1 MGNLYTDNLIGTVI
15 GLSVADDW
23 EGARREWEI
32 VGCEVDE
39 IHSATCVCG
48 KEGLRYV
55 YTIANTETGETL
67 SPIGSSCIKKFE
79 QSDMDEELAGWQQAI
94 KLMEEAARIGK
105 EDYVHLHSGSY
116 SRKLLYF
123 LYEQDAFRPTKYN
136 GYDGYNDYLFLLD
149 MFNGGFCSEAQ
160 ERKCQAIGISCQGD
174 CFQVAVVTQ
183 ECSEGSGRV
192 FDGIDFVFAVDG
204 NPRWRHL
211 GFLVS
216 GRAGNPAEKA
226 WERVRR
232 HPLFHAFSALA
243 LIEYQCS
250 PAKAALRV
258 ARFGKWVLKVHSSG
272 LFNSLPSCSRAAF
285 GALTGGRLRLETRQF
300 RITEFS

>member
-1 MGNLYTDNLIGTVI
+1 MCIRLQIRRPAKSFPRLVRVRACRLAASNQVDGGCSKARKRRLRP
-15 GLSVADDW
+15 SV
-23 EGARREWEI
+23 
-32 VGCEVDE
+32 
-39 IHSATCVCG
+39 
-48 KEGLRYV
+48 
-55 YTIANTETGETL
+55 
-67 SPIGSSCIKKFE
+67 
-79 QSDMDEELAGWQQAI
+79 
-94 KLMEEAARIGK
+94 
-105 EDYVHLHSGSY
+105 
-116 SRKLLYF
+116 
-123 LYEQDAFRPTKYN
+123 
-136 GYDGYNDYLFLLD
+136 
-149 MFNGGFCSEAQ
+149 FN
-160 ERKCQAIGISCQGD
+160 
-174 CFQVAVVTQ
+174 
-183 ECSEGSGRV
+183 
-192 FDGIDFVFAVDG
+192 GIDFVFAGDG

-216 GRAGNPAEKA
+216 GQAGNPAEKA

>member
-39 IHSATCVCG
+39 THSATCVC
-48 KEGLRYV
+48 
-55 YTIANTETGETL
+55 
-67 SPIGSSCIKKFE
+67 
-79 QSDMDEELAGWQQAI
+79 
-94 KLMEEAARIGK
+94 GK

-160 ERKCQAIGISCQGD
+160 ERKCQAIIMQSIYPWLRNLWKKSKSQKGK
-174 CFQVAVVTQ
+174 
-183 ECSEGSGRV
+183 
-192 FDGIDFVFAVDG
+192 ID
-204 NPRWRHL
+204 N
-211 GFLVS
+211 
-216 GRAGNPAEKA
+216 
-226 WERVRR
+226 
-232 HPLFHAFSALA
+232 
-243 LIEYQCS
+243 
-250 PAKAALRV
+250 
-258 ARFGKWVLKVHSSG
+258 GK
-272 LFNSLPSCSRAAF
+272 
-285 GALTGGRLRLETRQF
+285 
-300 RITEFS
+300 

>member
-39 IHSATCVCG
+39 THSATCVCG

-79 QSDMDEELAGWQQAI
+79 QSDMDEELA
-94 KLMEEAARIGK
+94 
-105 EDYVHLHSGSY
+105 
-116 SRKLLYF
+116 
-123 LYEQDAFRPTKYN
+123 
-136 GYDGYNDYLFLLD
+136 
-149 MFNGGFCSEAQ
+149 
-160 ERKCQAIGISCQGD
+160 
-174 CFQVAVVTQ
+174 VVTQ

-192 FDGIDFVFAVDG
+192 FDGIDFVFADDG

-216 GRAGNPAEKA
+216 GQAGNPAEKA
-226 WERVRR
+226 WKRVRR

-258 ARFGKWVLKVHSSG
+258 ARFGKRIYKV
-272 LFNSLPSCSRAAF
+272 
-285 GALTGGRLRLETRQF
+285 T
-300 RITEFS
+300 

>member
-39 IHSATCVCG
+39 THSATCVCG

-136 GYDGYNDYLFLLD
+136 G
-149 MFNGGFCSEAQ
+149 GFCSEAQ
-160 ERKCQAIGISCQGD
+160 ERKSQAIIMQSIYPWLRNLWKKSKSQKGK
-174 CFQVAVVTQ
+174 
-183 ECSEGSGRV
+183 
-192 FDGIDFVFAVDG
+192 ID
-204 NPRWRHL
+204 N
-211 GFLVS
+211 
-216 GRAGNPAEKA
+216 
-226 WERVRR
+226 
-232 HPLFHAFSALA
+232 
-243 LIEYQCS
+243 
-250 PAKAALRV
+250 
-258 ARFGKWVLKVHSSG
+258 GK
-272 LFNSLPSCSRAAF
+272 
-285 GALTGGRLRLETRQF
+285 
-300 RITEFS
+300 

>member
-1 MGNLYTDNLIGTVI
+1 MGAGSKPLRPWQVCAGDVI
-15 GLSVADDW
+15 GSGKRVEYVFERYGELYINASDEELVRQ
-23 EGARREWEI
+23 GRR
-32 VGCEVDE
+32 
-39 IHSATCVCG
+39 TCVCG

-136 GYDGYNDYLFLLD
+136 EYDGYNDYLFLLD

-160 ERKCQAIGISCQGD
+160 ERKCQAIIMQFIYPWLRNLWKKSKSQKGK
-174 CFQVAVVTQ
+174 
-183 ECSEGSGRV
+183 
-192 FDGIDFVFAVDG
+192 ID
-204 NPRWRHL
+204 N
-211 GFLVS
+211 
-216 GRAGNPAEKA
+216 
-226 WERVRR
+226 
-232 HPLFHAFSALA
+232 
-243 LIEYQCS
+243 
-250 PAKAALRV
+250 
-258 ARFGKWVLKVHSSG
+258 GK
-272 LFNSLPSCSRAAF
+272 
-285 GALTGGRLRLETRQF
+285 
-300 RITEFS
+300 

>member
-39 IHSATCVCG
+39 THSATCVCG

-105 EDYVHLHSGSY
+105 EDCGSHRGRTG
-116 SRKLLYF
+116 SLTSP
-123 LYEQDAFRPTKYN
+123 QRPASH
-136 GYDGYNDYLFLLD
+136 D
-149 MFNGGFCSEAQ
+149 
-160 ERKCQAIGISCQGD
+160 
-174 CFQVAVVTQ
+174 
-183 ECSEGSGRV
+183 
-192 FDGIDFVFAVDG
+192 
-204 NPRWRHL
+204 
-211 GFLVS
+211 
-216 GRAGNPAEKA
+216 RAHTPVPNRP
-226 WERVRR
+226 
-232 HPLFHAFSALA
+232 
-243 LIEYQCS
+243 Y
-250 PAKAALRV
+250 
-258 ARFGKWVLKVHSSG
+258 SG
-272 LFNSLPSCSRAAF
+272 LQARRP
-285 GALTGGRLRLETRQF
+285 
-300 RITEFS
+300 

>member
-1 MGNLYTDNLIGTVI
+1 MRIMGNLYTDNLIGTVI

-39 IHSATCVCG
+39 THSATCVCG

-94 KLMEEAARIGK
+94 KLMDEAARIGK

-136 GYDGYNDYLFLLD
+136 GYDGYNDYLL
-149 MFNGGFCSEAQ
+149 
-160 ERKCQAIGISCQGD
+160 
-174 CFQVAVVTQ
+174 
-183 ECSEGSGRV
+183 CSEGSGRV

-216 GRAGNPAEKA
+216 GQAGNPAEKA

-258 ARFGKWVLKVHSSG
+258 ARFGKRIYKV
-272 LFNSLPSCSRAAF
+272 
-285 GALTGGRLRLETRQF
+285 T
-300 RITEFS
+300 

>member
-39 IHSATCVCG
+39 THSATCVCG

-116 SRKLLYF
+116 SR
-123 LYEQDAFRPTKYN
+123 N
-136 GYDGYNDYLFLLD
+136 LLD

-160 ERKCQAIGISCQGD
+160 ERKCQAIIMQSIYPWLRNLWKKSKSQKGK
-174 CFQVAVVTQ
+174 
-183 ECSEGSGRV
+183 
-192 FDGIDFVFAVDG
+192 ID
-204 NPRWRHL
+204 N
-211 GFLVS
+211 
-216 GRAGNPAEKA
+216 
-226 WERVRR
+226 
-232 HPLFHAFSALA
+232 
-243 LIEYQCS
+243 
-250 PAKAALRV
+250 
-258 ARFGKWVLKVHSSG
+258 GK
-272 LFNSLPSCSRAAF
+272 
-285 GALTGGRLRLETRQF
+285 
-300 RITEFS
+300 

>member
-39 IHSATCVCG
+39 THSATCVCG

-149 MFNGGFCSEAQ
+149 MFNGGFCSETQ
-160 ERKCQAIGISCQGD
+160 ERKCQAIMELILSSQLMGTRGGD
-174 CFQVAVVTQ
+174 T
-183 ECSEGSGRV
+183 SGSWFPGE
-192 FDGIDFVFAVDG
+192 
-204 NPRWRHL
+204 PETPQKRH
-211 GFLVS
+211 GKGCGGTPFSMPFLLS
-216 GRAGNPAEKA
+216 
-226 WERVRR
+226 
-232 HPLFHAFSALA
+232 H
-243 LIEYQCS
+243 
-250 PAKAALRV
+250 
-258 ARFGKWVLKVHSSG
+258 
-272 LFNSLPSCSRAAF
+272 
-285 GALTGGRLRLETRQF
+285 
-300 RITEFS
+300 

>member
-39 IHSATCVCG
+39 THSATCVCG

-160 ERKCQAIGISCQGD
+160 ERKCQASSC
-174 CFQVAVVTQ
+174 
-183 ECSEGSGRV
+183 
-192 FDGIDFVFAVDG
+192 
-204 NPRWRHL
+204 NPSTH
-211 GFLVS
+211 G
-216 GRAGNPAEKA
+216 
-226 WERVRR
+226 
-232 HPLFHAFSALA
+232 
-243 LIEYQCS
+243 
-250 PAKAALRV
+250 
-258 ARFGKWVLKVHSSG
+258 
-272 LFNSLPSCSRAAF
+272 
-285 GALTGGRLRLETRQF
+285 
-300 RITEFS
+300 

>member
-1 MGNLYTDNLIGTVI
+1 M
-15 GLSVADDW
+15 S
-23 EGARREWEI
+23 
-32 VGCEVDE
+32 
-39 IHSATCVCG
+39 
-48 KEGLRYV
+48 
-55 YTIANTETGETL
+55 
-67 SPIGSSCIKKFE
+67 
-79 QSDMDEELAGWQQAI
+79 
-94 KLMEEAARIGK
+94 
-105 EDYVHLHSGSY
+105 
-116 SRKLLYF
+116 
-123 LYEQDAFRPTKYN
+123 
-136 GYDGYNDYLFLLD
+136 
-149 MFNGGFCSEAQ
+149 
-160 ERKCQAIGISCQGD
+160 GISCQGD

-250 PAKAALRV
+250 PAKAALTSRKMWEAYIQSHV
-258 ARFGKWVLKVHSSG
+258 NGTFPYTSIL
-272 LFNSLPSCSRAAF
+272 LPSGFRSLDGRALALREIGNLGLPILVTQQSERSLSCLSQTVAAPIRLWAF
-285 GALTGGRLRLETRQF
+285 EKIQQGSDEGGKKRNRSSHQ
-300 RITEFS
+300 IVWA

>member
-1 MGNLYTDNLIGTVI
+1 MRIMGNLYTDNLIGTVI

-39 IHSATCVCG
+39 THSATCVCG

-79 QSDMDEELAGWQQAI
+79 QSDMDEELAGWQQSI

-123 LYEQDAFRPTKYN
+123 LYAQDAFRPTKYN

-149 MFNGGFCSEAQ
+149 MFNGGFCSMELILSSQ
-160 ERKCQAIGISCQGD
+160 LMGTRGGGTS
-174 CFQVAVVTQ
+174 
-183 ECSEGSGRV
+183 GSWFPGE
-192 FDGIDFVFAVDG
+192 
-204 NPRWRHL
+204 PETPQKRH
-211 GFLVS
+211 GKGCGGTPFSMPFLLS
-216 GRAGNPAEKA
+216 
-226 WERVRR
+226 
-232 HPLFHAFSALA
+232 H
-243 LIEYQCS
+243 
-250 PAKAALRV
+250 
-258 ARFGKWVLKVHSSG
+258 
-272 LFNSLPSCSRAAF
+272 
-285 GALTGGRLRLETRQF
+285 
-300 RITEFS
+300 

>member
-39 IHSATCVCG
+39 THSATCVCG

-136 GYDGYNDYLFLLD
+136 GSK
-149 MFNGGFCSEAQ
+149 GF
-160 ERKCQAIGISCQGD
+160 
-174 CFQVAVVTQ
+174 
-183 ECSEGSGRV
+183 
-192 FDGIDFVFAVDG
+192 
-204 NPRWRHL
+204 RW
-211 GFLVS
+211 VS
-216 GRAGNPAEKA
+216 VPT
-226 WERVRR
+226 
-232 HPLFHAFSALA
+232 P
-243 LIEYQCS
+243 
-250 PAKAALRV
+250 
-258 ARFGKWVLKVHSSG
+258 KW
-272 LFNSLPSCSRAAF
+272 
-285 GALTGGRLRLETRQF
+285 
-300 RITEFS
+300 

>member
-23 EGARREWEI
+23 EGARREWRI

-39 IHSATCVCG
+39 THSATCVCG

-160 ERKCQAIGISCQGD
+160 ERKCQP
-174 CFQVAVVTQ
+174 VHEVP
-183 ECSEGSGRV
+183 EHLRREGVRPGGSKT
-192 FDGIDFVFAVDG
+192 
-204 NPRWRHL
+204 
-211 GFLVS
+211 GF
-216 GRAGNPAEKA
+216 G
-226 WERVRR
+226 ERGLIIFRN
-232 HPLFHAFSALA
+232 HGSARDA
-243 LIEYQCS
+243 PKGSRPEQ
-250 PAKAALRV
+250 R
-258 ARFGKWVLKVHSSG
+258 
-272 LFNSLPSCSRAAF
+272 PSAN
-285 GALTGGRLRLETRQF
+285 
-300 RITEFS
+300 

>member
-1 MGNLYTDNLIGTVI
+1 MRIMGNLYTDNLIGTVI

-39 IHSATCVCG
+39 THSATCVCG

-55 YTIANTETGETL
+55 YTIANTETGETF

-160 ERKCQAIGISCQGD
+160 ERKCQAIIMQSIYPWLRNLWKKSKSQKGK
-174 CFQVAVVTQ
+174 
-183 ECSEGSGRV
+183 
-192 FDGIDFVFAVDG
+192 ID
-204 NPRWRHL
+204 N
-211 GFLVS
+211 
-216 GRAGNPAEKA
+216 
-226 WERVRR
+226 
-232 HPLFHAFSALA
+232 
-243 LIEYQCS
+243 
-250 PAKAALRV
+250 
-258 ARFGKWVLKVHSSG
+258 GK
-272 LFNSLPSCSRAAF
+272 
-285 GALTGGRLRLETRQF
+285 
-300 RITEFS
+300 

>member
-1 MGNLYTDNLIGTVI
+1 M
-15 GLSVADDW
+15 S
-23 EGARREWEI
+23 
-32 VGCEVDE
+32 
-39 IHSATCVCG
+39 
-48 KEGLRYV
+48 
-55 YTIANTETGETL
+55 
-67 SPIGSSCIKKFE
+67 
-79 QSDMDEELAGWQQAI
+79 
-94 KLMEEAARIGK
+94 
-105 EDYVHLHSGSY
+105 
-116 SRKLLYF
+116 
-123 LYEQDAFRPTKYN
+123 
-136 GYDGYNDYLFLLD
+136 
-149 MFNGGFCSEAQ
+149 
-160 ERKCQAIGISCQGD
+160 GISCQGD

-204 NPRWRHL
+204 NPRWQHL

-258 ARFGKWVLKVHSSG
+258 ARFGKRIYKVTQTR
-272 LFNSLPSCSRAAF
+272 LFHTLPSCSRAAF
-285 GALTGGRLRLETRQF
+285 GALTGGRLRLTNRQF
-300 RITEFS
+300 RIAGSRYSAKRTVAFVS

>member
-23 EGARREWEI
+23 EGARREWRI

-39 IHSATCVCG
+39 TLSATCVCG

-79 QSDMDEELAGWQQAI
+79 QSDMDEELAG
-94 KLMEEAARIGK
+94 
-105 EDYVHLHSGSY
+105 
-116 SRKLLYF
+116 
-123 LYEQDAFRPTKYN
+123 
-136 GYDGYNDYLFLLD
+136 
-149 MFNGGFCSEAQ
+149 
-160 ERKCQAIGISCQGD
+160 
-174 CFQVAVVTQ
+174 
-183 ECSEGSGRV
+183 
-192 FDGIDFVFAVDG
+192 DFVFAVDG

-258 ARFGKWVLKVHSSG
+258 ARFGKWVLKVH
-272 LFNSLPSCSRAAF
+272 
-285 GALTGGRLRLETRQF
+285 
-300 RITEFS
+300 